1 MELRDLLRPF
11 SYLEITH
18 PSKKLSNINWT
29 YPIVCAL
36 IATLTIAMMPVRIDI
51 WGQSGIVNRILQFIQ
66 TLPGFYIAALAAVA
80 AFGSKSIDR
89 LMPGIPPTK
98 KVIINNQLQ
107 SINLTRRLFLSALFS
122 YLTALSI
129 TLTVVCIALLS
140 ATDNVKEITNSFF
153 QPFLKYLGLFIV
165 CTFTAQLIT
174 VTLWGLYYLGERMH
188 IRDD

>member
-18 PSKKLSNINWT
+18 PSTKLSRINWV

-36 IATLTIAMMPVRIDI
+36 IATFVISIMPIRIDV
-51 WGQSGIVNRILQFIQ
+51 WGQSGIINRILQFIQ

-80 AFGSKSIDR
+80 AFGSKSIDQ
-89 LMPGIPPTK
+89 LMPGTPPTK
-98 KVIINNQLQ
+98 RVVINDQLQ
-107 SINLTRRLFLSALFS
+107 TISLTRRLFLSALFS

-129 TLTVVCIALLS
+129 ALTIVCIALLS
-140 ATDNVKEITNSFF
+140 AADNIKEITSNVL
-153 QPFLKYLGLFIV
+153 QPFLKYLGFFIV

-188 IRDD
+188 VRDD